1 MIRRPP
7 RSTRTDTLFPYTT
20 LFRAGGVDV
29 LVAER
34 QDGLPDQASAG
45 EARRWGAEGSLGD
58 LAPWLGRLGLD
69 LDHLCDQGEGV
80 RVQVCDG
87 FAVQRFGAQQ
97 DGLAQAEIV
106 DPADVIGRQST
117 AAARRVAARQIGRAS
132 CRDRGGQ
139 YV

>member
-69 LDHLCDQGEGV
+69 LDHLCDQGEGARV
-80 RVQVCDG
+80 RSEEHTSELQSLMRISY
-87 FAVQRFGAQQ
+87 AVFCLKKKTQPNTTSHQ
-97 DGLAQAEIV
+97 
-106 DPADVIGRQST
+106 
-117 AAARRVAARQIGRAS
+117 
-132 CRDRGGQ
+132 
-139 YV
+139 